1 MTARRW
7 DAAALVARGGGVAW
21 HLTSPAALPLIRRHG
36 LLSAEALVALFEVPA
51 PEAALLLEANRAGF
65 ATLRHPLHGVVE
77 LRRQKM
83 PDGALAG
90 ALAGSG
96 TSPAAWRRHVN
107 GHVFFWLDRR
117 RVEGLRAAD
126 PARPQLALRIDL
138 RLLLARHGDAAR
150 LTPMNTGAVR
160 HPGHRRSLADWHA
173 VGAYADPRGRP
184 PVELAIPGAV
194 PDVEGLLLDPWPQ
207 P

>member
-1 MTARRW
+1 MTVRGW
-7 DAAALVARGGGVAW
+7 DAAALVARTGGVAW

-36 LLSAEALVALFEVPA
+36 LLSAEALVALFEP
-51 PEAALLLEANRAGF
+51 PEATRLLEENRASF
-65 ATLRHPLHGVVE
+65 TTLRHPIHGTAE
-77 LRRQKM
+77 LRRQAM
-83 PDGALAG
+83 PDGKLAG

-107 GHVFFWLDRR
+107 SHVFFWLDQRR
-117 RVEGLRAAD
+117 AEGLRAAD
-126 PARPQLALRIDL
+126 PGRPQVALRIDL
-138 RLLLARHGDAAR
+138 AGLLDRHGAAAR

-160 HPGHRRSLADWHA
+160 HAGHRRSLADWHA
-173 VGAYADPRGRP
+173 LGAYADPRGRP

-194 PDVEGLLLDPWPQ
+194 PDLEGLLLDPWPQ